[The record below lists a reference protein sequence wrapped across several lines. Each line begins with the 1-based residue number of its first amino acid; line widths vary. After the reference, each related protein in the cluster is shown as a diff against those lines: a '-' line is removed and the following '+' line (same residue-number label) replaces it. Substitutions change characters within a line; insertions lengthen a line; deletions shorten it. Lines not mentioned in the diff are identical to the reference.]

1 MSYAVH
7 GNETF
12 FLDVCEDSLSMVH
25 LFIIINEN
33 FTEYSSNV
41 TLLCSNYINKYILT
55 VSLKKLSKICFF
67 FYRINLTPPPS
78 PQPKKMSTIEY
89 LHSSGTF
96 ATVLLKIRSAKPLS
110 RKHF

>member
-12 FLDVCEDSLSMVH
+12 CLDVCEDSLSMAH

-33 FTEYSSNV
+33 FTEYSLSV
-41 TLLCSNYINKYILT
+41 TLLCTNYRNKLILT
-55 VSLKKLSKICFF
+55 VSSKKIIENILF

-78 PQPKKMSTIEY
+78 SPP
-89 LHSSGTF
+89 
-96 ATVLLKIRSAKPLS
+96 
-110 RKHF
+110 